1 MLGVVRG
8 CQGDGSADT
17 LVVGCQG
24 DGSAECQGDGS
35 ADNLVVGEGCQ
46 RNRPP
51 DTAATLTAPDT

>member
-17 LVVGCQG
+17 LVVGW
-24 DGSAECQGDGS
+24 CQGDGS
-35 ADNLVVGEGCQ
+35 ADNLVVGEGCH